1 MQIVKVSAAV
11 KERSNKKLKG
21 QMTHFGGA
29 KQFNLYQLLLWCSKK
44 FWAVYLLLI
53 IVLSLTKRFARPTC
67 YQISNRSTCVILCW
81 SVSRWETEWWITCW
95 YCCLRSRR
103 KAPSTEQCPLIL
115 LHEIKELNN
124 VHWGQSA
131 EQEDKWHWFTCWLA
145 VQVSGGH
152 AHVGVVDS
160 FYHSG

>member
-1 MQIVKVSAAV
+1 MLMMMMMIMYGGGGGHYDRWRVANSLRVPLPGQWGWCQQVTRWWWRSIFLRLRNKASCLSPDPPSIDARVLKRRMQIVKVSAAV

-53 IVLSLTKRFARPTC
+53 IVLSLTNRFARPTC

-81 SVSRWETEWWITCW
+81 SDSR
-95 YCCLRSRR
+95 
-103 KAPSTEQCPLIL
+103 
-115 LHEIKELNN
+115 
-124 VHWGQSA
+124 
-131 EQEDKWHWFTCWLA
+131 
-145 VQVSGGH
+145 
-152 AHVGVVDS
+152 
-160 FYHSG
+160 